1 MRFRKGAAL
10 ALGILLLFALLL
22 AQDPEEEENGLP
34 DEAGL
39 EDPAP
44 IPFTVF
50 YLDKEK
56 NLIRLDLH
64 DKTSTVVAENVATF
78 VADETNRR
86 IAMAIP
92 AEDEM
97 LEEQGVAEIIL
108 YSAVDG
114 SMEVLGSSY
123 MGYGLHFAP
132 RGRFL
137 GVTSGLF
144 GLTLYDLETG
154 EKYDASDE
162 NLDSGSCR
170 FLLPGRKTSE
180 TME

>member
-108 YSAVDG
+108 YSAGRQHG
-114 SMEVLGSSY
+114 S
-123 MGYGLHFAP
+123 P
-132 RGRFL
+132 
-137 GVTSGLF
+137 GLF
-144 GLTLYDLETG
+144 LHGLWSALC
-154 EKYDASDE
+154 SP
-162 NLDSGSCR
+162 R
-170 FLLPGRKTSE
+170 PVPGRHIGLIWFDAL
-180 TME
+180 